1 MADSQSFNRYY
12 IQIKKVWER
21 PTVRKF
27 SEATATLFLI
37 AFFLLA
43 ALKPTI
49 ETIFTL
55 NKKITDAHETEVA
68 MTNKIANI
76 NRAQSLYRQVEP
88 NLPLVDEYFPPEANV
103 QALIDIIGQNLKS
116 SGIDTTGTN
125 YDFSSYYYINATASA
140 VSAAKTSS
148 SKVSSAKNEP
158 NKIAFN
164 LDAKS
169 DYVNIWNFLNN
180 LTQAKRLILFDRISL
195 SKTSSE
201 KAIDFSLDSKVLYEK
216 K

>member
-1 MADSQSFNRYY
+1 MADNQSFNRYY

-55 NKKITDAHETEVA
+55 NKKIADARGTEVV
-68 MTNKIANI
+68 MTKKIADI
-76 NRAQSLYRQVEP
+76 NLAQSLYQQIESD
-88 NLPLVDEYFPPEANV
+88 LPLVDEYFPPEAKA
-103 QALIDIIGQNLKS
+103 QALVNIMGQNVKS
-116 SGIDTTGTN
+116 SGINTAGMSFDL
-125 YDFSSYYYINATASA
+125 SSYYYINATASA
-140 VSAAKTSS
+140 VAA
-148 SKVSSAKNEP
+148 AKNEP
-158 NKIAFN
+158 NKITFN
-164 LDAKS
+164 FGAKS
-169 DYVNIWNFLNN
+169 DYENIWNFLNN
-180 LTQAKRLILFDRISL
+180 LTQAKRLILLDRISL
-195 SKTSSE
+195 SKLGSE
-201 KAIDFSLDSKVLYEK
+201 KAIDFSLNSKVLYEK